1 MKTFLEENNLEMHGT
16 KDKSNIVKRII
27 RILKDRIY
35 DHMTVF
41 AMYNK
46 NKNEAE
52 MCNSWYLHL
61 IQLRCKQKET
71 KISSCFHMRILKQ
84 EKYFSV
90 KVIF

>member
-46 NKNEAE
+46 NRNEAE
-52 MCNSWYLHL
+52 MCNS
-61 IQLRCKQKET
+61 
-71 KISSCFHMRILKQ
+71 
-84 EKYFSV
+84 
-90 KVIF
+90 